1 MSVDMDIVS
10 VMAVYLPVVRVCTA
24 QSREALQIYPWC
36 MCVLHSLEKHS
47 SVPLDCAVHT
57 RTTGKYAAI
66 TLTTSI
72 STDMIEP
79 LL

>member
-36 MCVLHSLEKHS
+36 MCVLHSLEKH
-47 SVPLDCAVHT
+47 
-57 RTTGKYAAI
+57 
-66 TLTTSI
+66 
-72 STDMIEP
+72 
-79 LL
+79 